1 MINYKTHIK
10 YRRKMYEILENP
22 NEFSSIKYD
31 WISDLD
37 EKIEFLN
44 KWLRR
49 REDRVNDK
57 WKLYLMKFN
66 K

>member
-1 MINYKTHIK
+1 
-10 YRRKMYEILENP
+10 MYEILENP